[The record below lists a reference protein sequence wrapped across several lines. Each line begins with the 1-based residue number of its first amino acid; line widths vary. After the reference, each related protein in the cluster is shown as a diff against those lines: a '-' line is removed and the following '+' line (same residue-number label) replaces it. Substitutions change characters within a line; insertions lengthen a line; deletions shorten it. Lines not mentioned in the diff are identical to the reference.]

1 MCVERLRR
9 RKTSVVIHRIIYYI
23 IVYIPKSR
31 GPPGSRGGRWPRK
44 TPPGTCVN
52 VPACSGP
59 GRQPLKWG
67 AVAGHCSDSPWAP
80 SCAAGMSL

>member
-1 MCVERLRR
+1 MCEQVVSKLCVSKLFVCVCVERLRR

-44 TPPGTCVN
+44 TPPGTRVN

-67 AVAGHCSDSPWAP
+67 P
-80 SCAAGMSL
+80 